1 MKHRQNFTLDTDIL
15 AWLSSK
21 DNQSHF
27 VNEMLRVSMD
37 AEGIDVETLNLQQ
50 LKTES
55 EEIKNLIADNQKILN
70 KKFVQISKL
79 EHSQTQKQKELIKQQ
94 MKKAQ
99 EELNKAR
106 CISCGCLIEGK
117 TRFLNYSKG
126 KACLNCVSATPK
138 KDQIKNWGELKK

>member
-79 EHSQTQKQKELIKQQ
+79 KHQQIMKQKELIKKQTLD
-94 MKKAQ
+94 AQ
-99 EELNKAR
+99 KELNKAR
-106 CISCGCLIEGK
+106 CVSCGRLIEGK
-117 TRFLNYSKG
+117 IRFLNYSKG

-138 KDQIKNWGELKK
+138 KDQVNNWGKLKK